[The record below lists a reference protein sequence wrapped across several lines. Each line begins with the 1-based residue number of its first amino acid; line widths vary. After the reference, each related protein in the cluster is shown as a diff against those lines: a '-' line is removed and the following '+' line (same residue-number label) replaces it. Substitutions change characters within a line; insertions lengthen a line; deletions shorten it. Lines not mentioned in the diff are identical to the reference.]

1 MKPMKLRSKPMTKEQ
16 IKQYL
21 HKLQLENFTPRADL
35 ATLQKLHDA
44 HLKYIPYDNFD
55 CLNSKITSLKREDM
69 FNKLIL
75 QYAWLLESLGFN
87 FVSFAGRFINKINV
101 YQMRQHRNM
110 CVTIDGK
117 RYITDVGV
125 NSESPR
131 IPLLLEEQRVQ
142 SDGISQYKFTR
153 DDFWGWLL
161 WQKESGRRK
170 KANRGNACWALP
182 KNRSWKKITFSLLS
196 GATPIPIRPL
206 TKKKSFLFSAK
217 TATSPS
223 AATF

>member
-1 MKPMKLRSKPMTKEQ
+1 MKPMKLRPKPMTKEQ
-16 IKQYL
+16 IRQYL
-21 HKLQLENFTPRADL
+21 HKLQLEDLTPKADL
-35 ATLQKLHDA
+35 PTLQKLQDA

-75 QYAWLLESLGFN
+75 HNRGGICFELNGLYAWLLESLGFN

-142 SDGISQYKFTR
+142 SDGISQ
-153 DDFWGWLL
+153 
-161 WQKESGRRK
+161 
-170 KANRGNACWALP
+170 
-182 KNRSWKKITFSLLS
+182 
-196 GATPIPIRPL
+196 IRPL
-206 TKKKSFLFSAK
+206 TKKKSFPSSAR

>member
-1 MKPMKLRSKPMTKEQ
+1 
-16 IKQYL
+16 
-21 HKLQLENFTPRADL
+21 
-35 ATLQKLHDA
+35 
-44 HLKYIPYDNFD
+44 
-55 CLNSKITSLKREDM
+55 
-69 FNKLIL
+69 
-75 QYAWLLESLGFN
+75 
-87 FVSFAGRFINKINV
+87 
-101 YQMRQHRNM
+101 M

-153 DDFWGWLL
+153 DEFWGWLL
-161 WQKESGRRK
+161 WQKEKGKPWKRMLGFTEEPQLEKDYVFPSV
-170 KANRGNACWALP
+170 LP
-182 KNRSWKKITFSLLS
+182 KNRSWKRITFSLLS

-206 TKKKSFLFSAK
+206 TKKKSFPSSAR

>member
-1 MKPMKLRSKPMTKEQ
+1 MKLRSKPMTKEQ

-75 QYAWLLESLGFN
+75 HNRGGICFELNGLYAWLLESLGFN

-101 YQMRQHRNM
+101 YQMRQHRNSPM
-110 CVTIDGK
+110 SASTAKARAYRFCWK
-117 RYITDVGV
+117 
-125 NSESPR
+125 NSAYRAMASASTNLR
-131 IPLLLEEQRVQ
+131 AT
-142 SDGISQYKFTR
+142 SFGA
-153 DDFWGWLL
+153 GCC
-161 WQKESGRRK
+161 GRRK
-170 KANRGNACWALP
+170 KANPGNACWVLP
-182 KNRSWKKITFSLLS
+182 KNRSWKRITFSLLS
-196 GATPIPIRPL
+196 GATPIQIRPL
-206 TKKKSFLFSAK
+206 TKKKSFPSSAR

>member
-1 MKPMKLRSKPMTKEQ
+1 
-16 IKQYL
+16 
-21 HKLQLENFTPRADL
+21 
-35 ATLQKLHDA
+35 
-44 HLKYIPYDNFD
+44 
-55 CLNSKITSLKREDM
+55 M

-75 QYAWLLESLGFN
+75 HNRGGICFELNGLYAWLLESLGFN

-110 CVTIDGK
+110 CVTINGK

-153 DDFWGWLL
+153 DEFWGWLL
-161 WQKESGRRK
+161 WQKEKGKPWKRMLGFTEEPQLEKDYVFPSFWCDAHPDSPFNKEKELSIFREDCNITIRGNFLKFYLSGRVKYRYK
-170 KANRGNACWALP
+170 I
-182 KNRSWKKITFSLLS
+182 KN
-196 GATPIPIRPL
+196 GADLKEVLWEYFGINVEYRL
-206 TKKKSFLFSAK
+206 KNDGMDYE
-217 TATSPS
+217 
-223 AATF
+223 